1 MTDIKKAD
9 RYSLIDAI
17 RAAAIINM
25 VLYHL
30 CYDIFCVFGVWTGF
44 YRAIPVIIWERFI
57 CCTFNIVS
65 GMSMNFSRHGYRH
78 GIITNLCGFLITIVT
93 VLVMPE
99 QAIRFGVLNLL
110 GCAMLITFALRRELS
125 RIKPLIG
132 MLIFFLLFML
142 LYGVPNGF
150 IGLFGYPLIRLPEAI
165 YRFRWLAFLGFPPNS
180 FYSADYFPIIPWIFL
195 YLFGFELWRWIAD
208 KGFDRFFRLR
218 IPVLD
223 FIGRHSLSI
232 YLIHQPLLYGVC
244 WLIFRFIT

>member
-125 RIKPLIG
+125 R
-132 MLIFFLLFML
+132 
-142 LYGVPNGF
+142 
-150 IGLFGYPLIRLPEAI
+150 LPEAI